1 MVPSRGKNKVEIR
14 LRGMLIALASAEGL
28 QVELLGSLSQSFPL
42 SGQDPLVPASHSP
55 GGDRLGHGTAAS
67 ALSHKVSWCCS
78 RLTLNIEAPV
88 LPQGVC
94 LQSR

>member
-1 MVPSRGKNKVEIR
+1 
-14 LRGMLIALASAEGL
+14 MLIALASAEGL
-28 QVELLGSLSQSFPL
+28 QVELQQSLPQSLPQ
-42 SGQDPLVPASHSP
+42 SGQEPLVPASHSP
-55 GGDRLGHGTAAS
+55 GGDRLAHGTAVS

-78 RLTLNIEAPV
+78 DLTLNIEAPV